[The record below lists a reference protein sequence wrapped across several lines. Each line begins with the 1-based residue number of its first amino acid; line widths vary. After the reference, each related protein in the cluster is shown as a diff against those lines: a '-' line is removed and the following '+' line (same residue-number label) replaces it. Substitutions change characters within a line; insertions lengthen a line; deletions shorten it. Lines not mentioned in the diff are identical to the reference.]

1 MSADQGPHPTE
12 HRFGWRVWVVLK
24 TIQARLRFVVIL
36 AAIGLVIGN
45 WTLLTA
51 YWAKWMR
58 PAVETQAASGHE
70 FYCSMH
76 PQIVRDKPD
85 KCPICGMPLSER
97 KKGEAADE
105 TLALGVTRVQ
115 LSPYRVAL
123 AGLKTWEV
131 KYQPLTKEIRT
142 VGFVEFDERKLAR
155 ISAWVPGKNRITKL
169 HVNVTGQSVKK
180 GEALAQL
187 YNSELV
193 NTAQNLIDASRSN
206 NKSLEQM
213 AHTRLKQ

>member
-1 MSADQGPHPTE
+1 M
-12 HRFGWRVWVVLK
+12 
-24 TIQARLRFVVIL
+24 QARLRFIAIL

-51 YWAKWMR
+51 YWEKWMR
-58 PAVETQAASGHE
+58 PASESQAASGHE

-76 PQIVRDKPD
+76 PQIIRDKPD

-97 KKGEAADE
+97 NKGDAHTDE
-105 TLALGVTRVQ
+105 GLAPGVTRVQ

-155 ISAWVPGKNRITKL
+155 ISAWLPGKNRL
-169 HVNVTGQSVKK
+169 Q
-180 GEALAQL
+180 
-187 YNSELV
+187 
-193 NTAQNLIDASRSN
+193 DAI
-206 NKSLEQM
+206 EGVF
-213 AHTRLKQ
+213 